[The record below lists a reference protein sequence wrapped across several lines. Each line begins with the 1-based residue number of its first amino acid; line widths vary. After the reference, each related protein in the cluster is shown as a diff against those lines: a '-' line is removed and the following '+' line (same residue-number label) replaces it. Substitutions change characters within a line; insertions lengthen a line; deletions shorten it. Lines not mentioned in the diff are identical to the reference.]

1 MERSLMKWIEFRK
14 KQLETIKE
22 GYLAQMKPLSEEIE
36 RIDYE
41 IFLLN
46 DAINEGIFNSTP
58 Q

>member
-1 MERSLMKWIEFRK
+1 MEKALLKWFEFRK

-22 GYLAQMKPLSEEIE
+22 GYLAQIKPLTEEIE

-46 DAINEGIFNSTP
+46 DAINEGAFSP
-58 Q
+58 EYS

>member
-1 MERSLMKWIEFRK
+1 MKWIEFRK
-14 KQLETIKE
+14 KQLEIIKE
-22 GYLAQMKPLSEEIE
+22 GYLAQMKPMSEEIE
-36 RIDYE
+36 KIDYE

>member
-1 MERSLMKWIEFRK
+1 MEKALVKWFEFRK
-14 KQLETIKE
+14 KQLELIKE

-36 RIDYE
+36 KIDYE

-46 DAINEGIFNSTP
+46 DAINEGAFSSEY